1 MDSQFAGTDTV
12 LQLPN
17 TSIFVQSEDKGKG
30 LLSIEEGCVRWV
42 SDDQS
47 NHITLNYPSIML
59 HAVSRDTSSFP
70 HECLY
75 LLYNPPENEEEEEE
89 EEDEEEDEGEE
100 EDDHIEKMTEI
111 RFIPTCSDDLENIY
125 AAICECQTLYP
136 DPELSDDSEEEIIE
150 RQENGG
156 WDDDEDEDEG
166 GVFYTSAEEGLP
178 HLSAEGRAVLE
189 HLENVFQLPAPEE
202 FSRMINGDQNGVMEQ
217 FEDLSDEMDDV

>member
-1 MDSQFAGTDTV
+1 MVILQAWTQNLLVLDDCENNVDVTLRKWSKQVKRKEKMSTTAMERQHEMD
-12 LQLPN
+12 
-17 TSIFVQSEDKGKG
+17 
-30 LLSIEEGCVRWV
+30 
-42 SDDQS
+42 
-47 NHITLNYPSIML
+47 Y
-59 HAVSRDTSSFP
+59 
-70 HECLY
+70 
-75 LLYNPPENEEEEEE
+75 NEEEEEE
-89 EEDEEEDEGEE
+89 EEDEEEDEDEGEE
-100 EDDHIEKMTEI
+100 EEDHIEKMTEI